1 MNIALIL
8 SGGKG
13 VRLGSGTPKQ
23 YQDAGGKPVILY
35 CMEQLLFHDSIDGI
49 QIVADSKW
57 QDKIRGWLAKIDGER
72 KFRGFSDPGPS
83 RQMSIYSGLN
93 DIRSYADDMDNVFIH
108 DAARPMLT
116 SQMISQCLES
126 VEGHEGAMP
135 ALPMKDTVYA
145 SRDGR
150 KISALL
156 DRGSIYAGQAPEVFK
171 LGAYYEANRKLL
183 PESILKINGSAE
195 PAVLAGM
202 DIAMIP
208 GDENNFKITTRA
220 DLERFR
226 RLVEEKRL

>member
-1 MNIALIL
+1 MNTALIL
-8 SGGKG
+8 AGGAG
-13 VRLGSGTPKQ
+13 TRLGGTLPKQ
-23 YQDAGGKPVILY
+23 YIEVAGRPVISY
-35 CMEQLLFHDSIDGI
+35 CLDIFEKHPDVDTLR
-49 QIVADSKW
+49 IVAGESW
-57 QDKIRGWLAKIDGER
+57 HGSISGWTGK
-72 KFRGFSDPGPS
+72 KFRGFSRPGQN
-83 RQMSIYSGLN
+83 RQLSILNGLE
-93 DIRSYADDMDNVFIH
+93 DILAGGEEGDLVIIH
-108 DAARPMLT
+108 DGARPVVTARL
-116 SQMISQCLES
+116 IAECIEACK
-126 VEGHEGAMP
+126 GHEGAMP

-183 PESILKINGSAE
+183 PEKILKINGSAE